1 MMRTLAFCIPLLAI
15 ATTAVADDAATLT
28 AAVVGVKKATSGPA
42 AAPARTSASQA
53 KPEDERAGAKPE
65 AAPAGAKPP
74 GDVQMSGMSV
84 LGNDDSPKSLV
95 LVPWKSSQLG
105 DAPGLS
111 KMLDDSTQP
120 VDKDV
125 FMRELGYY
133 EIKIGE
139 TQVGDINPDSK

>member
-1 MMRTLAFCIPLLAI
+1 VIRALTLCIPMLAI
-15 ATTAVADDAATLT
+15 GGAAIADDAATLT
-28 AAVVGVKKATSGPA
+28 AAVVDATKAPSKQA
-42 AAPARTSASQA
+42 AASEASRDKDSQA
-53 KPEDERAGAKPE
+53 QNEAGAKP
-65 AAPAGAKPP
+65 A

-84 LGNDDSPKSLV
+84 LGNDEAPKSLV

-133 EIKIGE
+133 QIKTGEMKAGEI
-139 TQVGDINPDSK
+139 DIDSK